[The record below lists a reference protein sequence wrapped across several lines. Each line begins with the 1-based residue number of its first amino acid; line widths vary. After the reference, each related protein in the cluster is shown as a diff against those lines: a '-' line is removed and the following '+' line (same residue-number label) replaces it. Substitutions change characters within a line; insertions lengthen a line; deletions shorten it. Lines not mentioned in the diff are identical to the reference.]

1 MAFGEG
7 YTGCGKSNCREKESL
22 AHEKQGH
29 REIPPKNSQL
39 CIFPARKPLDY
50 LETSLSFVSLVRLRI
65 SGNFPNGRSQGLA
78 EAGDA
83 L

>member
-1 MAFGEG
+1 M
-7 YTGCGKSNCREKESL
+7 

-29 REIPPKNSQL
+29 REIPPKTPSFAFFLQK
-39 CIFPARKPLDY
+39 KPLDY
-50 LETSLSFVSLVRLRI
+50 LETSLGFVLLVVLKI

-78 EAGDA
+78 GAGDS